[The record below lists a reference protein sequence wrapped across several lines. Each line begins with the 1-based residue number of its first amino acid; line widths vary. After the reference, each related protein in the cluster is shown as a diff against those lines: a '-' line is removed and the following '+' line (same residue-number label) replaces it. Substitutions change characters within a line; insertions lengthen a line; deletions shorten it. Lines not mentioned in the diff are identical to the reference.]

1 MRRLPVLLATV
12 LLAVS
17 GAHAGGRFGKLFSRG
32 PEVETVRVKLLELE
46 VVRRPARPVRSA
58 SATVLFRV
66 IQLNDP
72 DPQYVAPPIRVRRYA
87 LSGEQLDQQW
97 IQPDGEGI
105 YQATVPMHQAA
116 RHYLYF
122 ETGSSRTIL
131 KKVPWVVLQA
141 AD

>member
-1 MRRLPVLLATV
+1 MRRPPVLLATI
-12 LLAVS
+12 LLAGS
-17 GAHAGGRFGKLFSRG
+17 SAYAGGRLAKIFSRG
-32 PEVETVRVKLLELE
+32 PEGEPARVKLLELE
-46 VVRRPARPVRSA
+46 VVQRPARPVRAA

-66 IQLNDP
+66 IQLNNP
-72 DPQYVAPPIRVRRYA
+72 DPQYIAPPIRVRRYS

-97 IQPDGEGI
+97 IQPDGDGI
-105 YQATVPMHQAA
+105 YQASVPMHQAR